1 MEESMTVRN
10 VFEILIFVLFLL
22 EEPRENID
30 KNIPFLLFFN
40 SLGFFFF
47 PWLRLW
53 DTMTKSPKQTVSILI
68 HSDVL
73 LALAA
78 PCFLGSFTTLFV
90 LHLPISTDAED
101 MKS

>member
-1 MEESMTVRN
+1 
-10 VFEILIFVLFLL
+10 
-22 EEPRENID
+22 
-30 KNIPFLLFFN
+30 
-40 SLGFFFF
+40 
-47 PWLRLW
+47 
-53 DTMTKSPKQTVSILI
+53 MTKSPKQTVSILI

-90 LHLPISTDAED
+90 LHLPTSTDAED